1 MAVLFLLFTVQSH
14 KVCRESAGD
23 DQLSHGTLTKT
34 GCMFFFFP
42 QVTIKSRLFKKKNP
56 CAEKEKQKMSSEHV
70 LKA

>member
-34 GCMFFFFP
+34 GCMFFPP
-42 QVTIKSRLFKKKNP
+42 QVTIKSRSFKKKNP